1 MVELVDHT
9 GEMEMR
15 VRSPTLAGVYA
26 EALGGLAG
34 ELTEGVTGPRERR
47 AVALSASGAD
57 TLLADLL
64 NEAVFL
70 AETEGFVADG
80 LEVGRL
86 EGGVLEGAL
95 LGRRDPGA
103 RPIVK
108 AATYHGLRLEP
119 DPAGGWS
126 AAVLLDV

>member
-1 MVELVDHT
+1 MVELVEHT

-26 EALGGLAG
+26 EALGGLAA
-34 ELTEGVTGPRERR
+34 ELTEGGGGPRGRR
-47 AVALSASGAD
+47 PVALSASGAD
-57 TLLADLL
+57 TLLAELL

-80 LEVGRL
+80 LEVARL
-86 EGGVLEGAL
+86 EGGRLEGAL
-95 LGRRDPGA
+95 LGRRDPDA
-103 RPIVK
+103 RPVVK
-108 AATYHGLRLEP
+108 AATYHGLSLERE
-119 DPAGGWS
+119 PAGGWR